1 MVALA
6 HRFRGKPSRPKSHR
20 GRGVPPASGRIFR
33 PGHLRLPKARASW
46 PAGPPKT
53 LPKTQPKTKTSPFST
68 ATGFR
73 RSSRR
78 ARSFRVRYSRRF
90 LAMYSR
96 ESNLGRR
103 IFRIWIVSSG
113 STPGPSIEP
122 QSRLRISRK
131 PGESQVTKI
140 VRETPRL
147 PGHPRR
153 LLSSPRRRQPWTA
166 RRFAV
171 LDQF

>member
-6 HRFRGKPSRPKSHR
+6 HRFRGKPSRPKSRR

-53 LPKTQPKTKTSPFST
+53 LAKTQPRTKTSPSRPRQVFAGRAGEPGLSGSDIRGGSWLCT
-68 ATGFR
+68 AG
-73 RSSRR
+73 
-78 ARSFRVRYSRRF
+78 
-90 LAMYSR
+90 
-96 ESNLGRR
+96 SNLGRR

-113 STPGPSIEP
+113 STPGPSIER

-131 PGESQVTKI
+131 PGGSQVSKI

-153 LLSSPRRRQPWTA
+153 LLSSPRPRQPWTA